1 MSQFRFRLYIAGDTP
16 RSQEAV
22 ANLRRLCAEFHEP
35 RPSYDVIDV
44 LVDPETAET
53 ERILTTPTL
62 VKAAPPPIRRVTG
75 DLSNREALRR
85 GLALY
90 SELKTLAPDLTQ

>member
-16 RSQEAV
+16 RSQEAIE
-22 ANLRRLCAEFHEP
+22 NLRRLCADFRDQQP
-35 RPSYDVIDV
+35 AYDVVDV
-44 LVDPETAET
+44 LLDPETAET

-62 VKAAPPPIRRVTG
+62 VKTAPPPARRVTG
-75 DLSNREALRR
+75 DLSNRDALRR

-90 SELKTLAPDLTQ
+90 GELRAPVTELEQ